1 MEGAPP
7 VCPPQHLQRLAL
19 EGVVLTDDGYAFG
32 IAIEVV
38 VGSVSSVPLT
48 AWTTECCG
56 SFSTD
61 GCVMAC
67 CGAPS
72 TNG

>member
-38 VGSVSSVPLT
+38 VGSVSCVPLT
-48 AWTTECCG
+48 AWTT
-56 SFSTD
+56 
-61 GCVMAC
+61 
-67 CGAPS
+67 
-72 TNG
+72 

>member
-38 VGSVSSVPLT
+38 VGSVS
-48 AWTTECCG
+48 
-56 SFSTD
+56 
-61 GCVMAC
+61 CV
-67 CGAPS
+67 PS
-72 TNG
+72 TRFLISC

>member
-1 MEGAPP
+1 VRRNQRAGSIRQDQDHMEGAPP

-38 VGSVSSVPLT
+38 VGSVS
-48 AWTTECCG
+48 
-56 SFSTD
+56 
-61 GCVMAC
+61 CV
-67 CGAPS
+67 PS
-72 TNG
+72 TAFPTPS